1 MYNYS
6 TSEDSF
12 LQHTFRQPENTNDAF
27 YYAGNG
33 SVYGYPQNPFNTT
46 TAPMDSRRNM
56 GMNGYV
62 PNATV
67 PFQNPTMNMGTPT
80 EQPQNPVMPFSS
92 YPSGTPNGCTPAFN
106 AMAES
111 RRNPAV
117 AVNNAG
123 NVNPWANQN
132 QQMNPQ
138 IPTTPTFPQQTPN
151 PFANPYANPYAYNA
165 PVCPDYS
172 TSALYNGGINGFDKK
187 NDCWSNMYTDPR
199 TIPQPHIDWNSCVN
213 QQYPQPYQQYPQ
225 APQYPKTDMT
235 WVEMFNQNWANNR

>member
-1 MYNYS
+1 MYNPDYP
-6 TSEDSF
+6 TGEGSF
-12 LQHTFRQPENTNDAF
+12 LQHTFRQPENTNDSF

-46 TAPMDSRRNM
+46 APADSRRNM
-56 GMNGYV
+56 GMNGYA
-62 PNATV
+62 PNTT

-80 EQPQNPVMPFSS
+80 GQQQQTPVMPFSS
-92 YPSGTPNGCTPAFN
+92 YPSGMPNGAPAFN

-117 AVNNAG
+117 AVNNTG

-138 IPTTPTFPQQTPN
+138 ISATPAFPQQTPN
-151 PFANPYANPYAYNA
+151 PFANPTMNPYYNA
-165 PVCPDYS
+165 YPSYPDCR
-172 TSALYNGGINGFDKK
+172 TSALYGGQFNGFDKK
-187 NDCWSNMYTDPR
+187 NGCWDNMYTDPR

-213 QQYPQPYQQYPQ
+213 SQYQQSYQQYPQ

-235 WVEMFNQNWANNR
+235 WVEMFKQNWANNL